1 MGLLIAWHERDS
13 GATPNEIR
21 PFRISIPQEDLEDLR
36 ERLLRTRWPAQLP
49 GGGWNRGLAVNY
61 LKNLAEYWQT
71 DYSWRENE
79 AKLNELLE
87 GA

>member
-1 MGLLIAWHERDS
+1 M
-13 GATPNEIR
+13 
-21 PFRISIPQEDLEDLR
+21 R

>member
-1 MGLLIAWHERDS
+1 
-13 GATPNEIR
+13 
-21 PFRISIPQEDLEDLR
+21 
-36 ERLLRTRWPAQLP
+36 
-49 GGGWNRGLAVNY
+49 VNY